1 LTTTFMTSPLLQAI
15 CPDAMLR
22 KQVEVEPEQLEG
34 VQLGFNPAG
43 D

>member
-1 LTTTFMTSPLLQAI
+1 VLQAI
-15 CPDAMLR
+15 CPDNILR
-22 KQVEVEPEQLEG
+22 MPVEAEAEKVEG